1 MTARIPVPSRLN
13 IPTWRFFLRDYQ
25 YFLEYGWPI
34 GYVRNILPLFNLR
47 THRGTL
53 DYPDSVSQYLI
64 SELQLGRVAVPFR
77 SVPFVDGSVTSPL
90 NTVEKRVSSERRV
103 IVDLSWPRGSSVND
117 DILSDS
123 FLGVPIDLHYPTIG
137 SIADAIVA
145 TGWGC
150 LLYKRDF
157 KEAYRQFPVDP
168 GDYYLLGYVWENN
181 FHFDTVLTMG
191 LRWTAMA
198 CQQAATAVSWICY
211 QWGHSVFN
219 YLDDFIGVAPPP
231 PPFDCTTFNELGDL
245 LLSLGLEESTEKASP
260 PSTRMVCL
268 GVELD
273 TLALTLL
280 VSRER
285 LAEIGCLLA
294 HWRTKT

>member
-64 SELQLGRVAVPFR
+64 SELQLGRVAGPFR
-77 SVPFVDGSVTSPL
+77 SVPFVDGSATSPL
-90 NTVEKRVSSERRV
+90 NTVEKRDSSERRV
-103 IVDLSWPRGSSVND
+103 IVDLSSVND

-123 FLGVPIDLHYPTIG
+123 FLGVPTIG

-145 TGWGC
+145 TGRGC

-198 CQQAATAVSWICY
+198 ATAVSWICY
-211 QWGHSVFN
+211 QRGQSVFN

-231 PPFDCTTFNELGDL
+231 FGCTTFNELGDL
-245 LLSLGLEESTEKASP
+245 LLSLTFSFFTSVYPHGLPWRRIRHSCPDSIGQSRTSCQNWVPVSSLAYQNIG
-260 PSTRMVCL
+260 THCV
-268 GVELD
+268 LD
-273 TLALTLL
+273 P
-280 VSRER
+280 
-285 LAEIGCLLA
+285 C
-294 HWRTKT
+294 